1 MELPGPKTKTF
12 FITPGNA
19 NSFFNWPLEFP
30 QYNFS
35 IHPQEVSGLQPCP
48 PVWNFFWSS
57 SNCHASIIVIW
68 LFGWNSPVHYWSIPE
83 RLQTGKG
90 VRGVGVGGGRY
101 ISLKPSSGNFRF
113 VTLPFEILEKT
124 SFWNWKFHGQK
135 PRPKEISHQF
145 FFETHRNSTSFL
157 IGPWDF
163 YMPFLQYP
171 WIGNSMYWTLGP
183 CLDFFWNSPLL
194 EMSSVK
200 LQQKMQC
207 YLIKLIKWTVIS
219 SLEFEG

>member
-90 VRGVGVGGGRY
+90 VRGVGVGGGVG
-101 ISLKPSSGNFRF
+101 IFLWNPP
-113 VTLPFEILEKT
+113 LEILDLSHYLSK
-124 SFWNWKFHGQK
+124 FWRKQA
-135 PRPKEISHQF
+135 
-145 FFETHRNSTSFL
+145 FE
-157 IGPWDF
+157 
-163 YMPFLQYP
+163 
-171 WIGNSMYWTLGP
+171 IGNSMVKNQDPRKFHISFSLKP
-183 CLDFFWNSPLL
+183 PEIPLT
-194 EMSSVK
+194 S
-200 LQQKMQC
+200 
-207 YLIKLIKWTVIS
+207 
-219 SLEFEG
+219 

>member
-1 MELPGPKTKTF
+1 MKLTCPLLGYSTKTSNQWRGGEVGILF
-12 FITPGNA
+12 WKFWRKQA
-19 NSFFNWPLEFP
+19 
-30 QYNFS
+30 FS
-35 IHPQEVSGLQPCP
+35 L
-48 PVWNFFWSS
+48 
-57 SNCHASIIVIW
+57 
-68 LFGWNSPVHYWSIPE
+68 L
-83 RLQTGKG
+83 
-90 VRGVGVGGGRY
+90 
-101 ISLKPSSGNFRF
+101 
-113 VTLPFEILEKT
+113 EILQNCVPQ
-124 SFWNWKFHGQK
+124 FWNWKFHGQK

-163 YMPFLQYP
+163 YVPFLQYP

>member
-68 LFGWNSPVHYWSIPE
+68 LFGWNSPVRYWTIPE
-83 RLQTGKG
+83 KLQTG
-90 VRGVGVGGGRY
+90 GGRERGWVG
-101 ISLKPSSGNFRF
+101 ILFWNVPSGDFGF
-113 VTLPFEILEKT
+113 VTLPLEILEKT
-124 SFWNWKFHGQK
+124 SFFT
-135 PRPKEISHQF
+135 P
-145 FFETHRNSTSFL
+145 
-157 IGPWDF
+157 
-163 YMPFLQYP
+163 
-171 WIGNSMYWTLGP
+171 GN
-183 CLDFFWNSPLL
+183 
-194 EMSSVK
+194 SVK
-200 LQQKMQC
+200 LC
-207 YLIKLIKWTVIS
+207 AAILKLEIPRSKTKTQGNFTLVF
-219 SLEFEG
+219 L

>member
-68 LFGWNSPVHYWSIPE
+68 LFGWNSPVRYWTIPE
-83 RLQTGKG
+83 KLQTG
-90 VRGVGVGGGRY
+90 GGRERGWVG
-101 ISLKPSSGNFRF
+101 ILFWNVPSGDFGF
-113 VTLPFEILEKT
+113 VTLPLEILEKI
-124 SFWNWKFHGQK
+124 SFFT
-135 PRPKEISHQF
+135 P
-145 FFETHRNSTSFL
+145 
-157 IGPWDF
+157 
-163 YMPFLQYP
+163 
-171 WIGNSMYWTLGP
+171 GN
-183 CLDFFWNSPLL
+183 
-194 EMSSVK
+194 SVK
-200 LQQKMQC
+200 LC
-207 YLIKLIKWTVIS
+207 AAILKLEIPRSKTKTQGNFTLVF
-219 SLEFEG
+219 L

>member
-90 VRGVGVGGGRY
+90 VRGVGVGGGGGVY
-101 ISLKPSSGNFRF
+101 FRF

-145 FFETHRNSTSFL
+145 FFETPRNSTYFL

-163 YMPFLQYP
+163 YVALSSIPLDWKFHVLNPWPMFGFFLEQP
-171 WIGNSMYWTLGP
+171 IAGN
-183 CLDFFWNSPLL
+183 
-194 EMSSVK
+194 V
-200 LQQKMQC
+200 
-207 YLIKLIKWTVIS
+207 
-219 SLEFEG
+219 